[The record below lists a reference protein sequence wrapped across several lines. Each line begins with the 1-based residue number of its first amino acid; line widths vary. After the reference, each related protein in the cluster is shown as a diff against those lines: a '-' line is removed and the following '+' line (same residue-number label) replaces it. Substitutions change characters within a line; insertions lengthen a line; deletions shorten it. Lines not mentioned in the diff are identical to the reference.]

1 MEVARIQGTE
11 YRISSVRFAQPQTKE
26 DSKEL
31 VKYLKDY
38 NIDTIINVSDY
49 KTPSNII
56 SLYKKN
62 GVKNLLTYTFP
73 DKFLDWDEFRPLVNT
88 FQEIYQNVKKM
99 NAQNILVHCTAGV
112 NRSATVIAYLL
123 KKTTRRDMNDIIT
136 QIRKSNRDVRGIV
149 AIANPTFEALLI
161 SYV

>member
-11 YRISSVRFAQPQTKE
+11 YHISSVRFAQPQTQMDK
-26 DSKEL
+26 DEL
-31 VKYLKDY
+31 VKYLREND
-38 NIDTIINVSDY
+38 IDTIINVSDY

-62 GVKNLLTYTFP
+62 GVRNLLTYTFP
-73 DKFLDWDEFRPLVNT
+73 DKFLEWDEFRPLVNT
-88 FQEIYQNVKKM
+88 FQEIYQNIKKM

-136 QIRKSNRDVRGIV
+136 QIRKSNRDTRGIV
-149 AIANPTFEALLI
+149 AISNPTFEALLI